1 MTKNVKWAA
10 VVVFAAVMCTGVA
23 ALISSPPASAK
34 GSQCWQVDCNTCCR
48 TGHGPVICTQRA
60 CV

>member
-1 MTKNVKWAA
+1 MTKNVKWGA
-10 VVVFAAVMCTGVA
+10 VVLFAAVIGTGVA

-48 TGHGPVICTQRA
+48 GRGGVICTQRA

>member
-10 VVVFAAVMCTGVA
+10 VLVFCAVICTGMA
-23 ALISSPPASAK
+23 ALISSPQASAATSK
-34 GSQCWQVDCNTCCR
+34 CWQVECNTCCQ